1 MLKKCRI
8 ILAALFL
15 IGITLL
21 FLGVGHNC
29 WGWMAKLQFLPSL
42 LALNLIVIIGVVL
55 LTLLLGR
62 IDRYIESLKRETIE

>member
-21 FLGVGHNC
+21 FLGVGHNW

-42 LALNLIVIIGVVL
+42 LALNLIVIIGVVCSPCWWAASIA
-55 LTLLLGR
+55 R
-62 IDRYIESLKRETIE
+62 